1 MYLSSYSVT
10 VRARRKSCLASDV
23 WLTKAPWSFTANNHN
38 ELQKKWK
45 RVLVSNYLVK
55 QLH

>member
-10 VRARRKSCLASDV
+10 VRARRKSCLASDM

-45 RVLVSNYLVK
+45 HVLVSNYLVK